1 MRIAIIRLKDLLQN
15 YQLIPR
21 VDHTSVENLR
31 KNSLF
36 RHNALSHFLKD
47 RTSAVAFFSNLC
59 QLQDYIIALEFRTD
73 RKCGKVDSLNHQ
85 VLSECPVFY
94 LCTSGAKIF
103 NLVKR
108 EQTYLTVPFAG
119 MGITKVVGPEA
130 RGFMVGVPVAVALG
144 AGFVPARKPGKLPRK
159 TVSESYELEYGT
171 DSIEI
176 HADAITS
183 KDTVLILDDL
193 VATGGTVEATGKLVR
208 DMGAKLVGYGCILEL
223 AFLNPRKK
231 LTPSNEDVELFSLVT
246 VD

>member
-119 MGITKVVGPEA
+119 MGITLSG
-130 RGFMVGVPVAVALG
+130 
-144 AGFVPARKPGKLPRK
+144 
-159 TVSESYELEYGT
+159 
-171 DSIEI
+171 DSQPYVMFG
-176 HADAITS
+176 S
-183 KDTVLILDDL
+183 
-193 VATGGTVEATGKLVR
+193 TG
-208 DMGAKLVGYGCILEL
+208 MGGMGGMGGMM
-223 AFLNPRKK
+223 
-231 LTPSNEDVELFSLVT
+231 
-246 VD
+246 

>member
-15 YQLIPR
+15 YQFIPR

-59 QLQDYIIALEFRTD
+59 QLQDYIIALEFRAD

-119 MGITKVVGPEA
+119 MGITLDS
-130 RGFMVGVPVAVALG
+130 PV
-144 AGFVPARKPGKLPRK
+144 
-159 TVSESYELEYGT
+159 
-171 DSIEI
+171 
-176 HADAITS
+176 
-183 KDTVLILDDL
+183 
-193 VATGGTVEATGKLVR
+193 
-208 DMGAKLVGYGCILEL
+208 
-223 AFLNPRKK
+223 LNYFNLRNTCLLYSLS
-231 LTPSNEDVELFSLVT
+231 LTCTNRNYFSHKIIPFTFLFSFQILFSYLLFRLLPSAYLLCFGSPISLFVST
-246 VD
+246 F